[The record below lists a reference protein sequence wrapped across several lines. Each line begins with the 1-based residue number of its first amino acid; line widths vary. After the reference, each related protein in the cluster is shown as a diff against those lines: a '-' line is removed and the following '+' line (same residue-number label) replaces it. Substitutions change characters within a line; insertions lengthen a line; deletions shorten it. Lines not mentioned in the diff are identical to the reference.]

1 MRVTLQRV
9 QEATVKVDQ
18 RDIGHINQGLLLFV
32 GIAPTDNEVIVTQM
46 AQKISKLRIF
56 EDQNG
61 KMNLNVQQ
69 VSGGLLSISQ
79 FTLYADV
86 HKGNRPSF
94 QAAACPDLAKKLYQC
109 FNQQLQ
115 QFVQIP
121 IATGIFG
128 ADMQIQALNDGP
140 VTINLELEHA

>member
-9 QEATVKVDQ
+9 KQATVQVDQ
-18 RDIGHINQGLLLFV
+18 KELSHIEQGLLLFV
-32 GIAPTDNEVIVTQM
+32 GIAPTDDERIITKM

-56 EDQNG
+56 EDPNG

-69 VSGGLLSISQ
+69 VGGSLLSISQ

-94 QAAACPDLAKKLYQC
+94 QDAAKPDLANRLYQD
-109 FNQQLQ
+109 FNQQLK
-115 QFVQIP
+115 QIAKVP
-121 IATGIFG
+121 VATGSFG

>member
-9 QEATVKVDQ
+9 KQATVQVNQKELS
-18 RDIGHINQGLLLFV
+18 HIDQGLLLFV
-32 GIAPTDNEVIVTQM
+32 GIAPTDDERIMTKM

-56 EDQNG
+56 EDPNG

-69 VSGGLLSISQ
+69 VGGSLLSISQ

-94 QAAACPDLAKKLYQC
+94 QDAAKPDLANRLYQD
-109 FNQQLQ
+109 FNQQLK
-115 QFVQIP
+115 QIAKVP
-121 IATGIFG
+121 VATGSFG

>member
-1 MRVTLQRV
+1 MRITLQRV
-9 QEATVKVDQ
+9 KQATVQVNLKELS
-18 RDIGHINQGLLLFV
+18 HIDQGLLLFV
-32 GIAPTDNEVIVTQM
+32 GIAPTDDERIMTKM

-56 EDQNG
+56 EDPNG

-69 VSGGLLSISQ
+69 VGGSLLSISQ

-94 QAAACPDLAKKLYQC
+94 QDAAKPDLANRLYQD
-109 FNQQLQ
+109 FNQQLK
-115 QFVQIP
+115 QIAKVP
-121 IATGIFG
+121 VATGSFG
-128 ADMQIQALNDGP
+128 ADMQIQAINDGP